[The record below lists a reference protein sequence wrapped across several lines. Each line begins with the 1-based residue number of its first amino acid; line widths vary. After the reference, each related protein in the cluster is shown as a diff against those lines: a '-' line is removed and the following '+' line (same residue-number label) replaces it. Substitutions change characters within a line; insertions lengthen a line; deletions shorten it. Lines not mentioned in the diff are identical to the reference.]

1 METDMTEMTLYGGL
15 VAMLYLFAA
24 ISAFRRLRW
33 LDRLAGLEF
42 RRGVMPVILETSP
55 VPRSISERGS
65 SPSRSSSAP
74 CCRDRPRLFWLALA
88 AALAV
93 PWPLS
98 PASAD
103 SSRIA

>member
-24 ISAFRRLRW
+24 ISAFWAVLRW

-55 VPRSISERGS
+55 GAAFYFGARIIAVAIVV
-65 SPSRSSSAP
+65 SA
-74 CCRDRPRLFWLALA
+74 
-88 AALAV
+88 V
-93 PWPLS
+93 LS
-98 PASAD
+98 
-103 SSRIA
+103 